1 MRLLSLAG
9 NTPPMSSSRK
19 RLLAFS
25 LPSLAAAV
33 GLGAGHILRNR
44 LEQRHTFAPGRFPH
58 GVWSPQRYGLPAQDV
73 WFYAV
78 DGEELHGWWIPH
90 RRARGTVLYCHGN
103 SGSIGEQIQVLVE
116 LRRLRV
122 NLFAFD
128 YRGYG
133 RSGGSPSE
141 EGVLR
146 DARAAYDHL
155 VGALGRPAREIL
167 LLGHSLGGAIA
178 IDCALERPV
187 AGLIVQSS
195 FLDTRR
201 MAREL
206 YPQVPM
212 HWIARR
218 RFRSIDKVGELGMPK
233 LFVHGSEDGTVPVAH
248 GTSLFE
254 AAAEP
259 KELFVVPRAGHNDVH
274 RLGGARYFRKLSKF
288 RDRCLAV

>member
-1 MRLLSLAG
+1 
-9 NTPPMSSSRK
+9 MSSSRK
-19 RLLAFS
+19 RLLAYS

-33 GLGAGHILRNR
+33 GLGAGHFLRSR
-44 LEQRHTFAPGRFPH
+44 LERRHTFAPGRFPH
-58 GVWSPQRYGLPAQDV
+58 GVWSPHRYGLPARDV
-73 WFYAV
+73 WFYSS

-90 RRARGTVLYCHGN
+90 PRARGSILYCHGN
-103 SGSIGEQIQVLVE
+103 SGSIGEQIPVLVE
-116 LRRLRV
+116 LHRLKV

-133 RSGGSPSE
+133 RSGGTPDE

-155 VGALGRPAREIL
+155 VGPLGRSATEVL

-178 IDCALERPV
+178 IDCAVGREV

-195 FLDTRR
+195 FVDTKR

-206 YPQVPM
+206 YPQVPI
-212 HWIARR
+212 HWVARR
-218 RFRSIDKVGELGMPK
+218 RFRSIDKVAQLRMPK
-233 LFVHGSEDGTVPVAH
+233 LFVHGTEDGTIPMEH
-248 GTSLFE
+248 GARLFE
-254 AAAEP
+254 AASEP

-274 RLGGARYFRKLSKF
+274 RHGGRRYFRKLSEF
-288 RDRCLAV
+288 RDRCLAR